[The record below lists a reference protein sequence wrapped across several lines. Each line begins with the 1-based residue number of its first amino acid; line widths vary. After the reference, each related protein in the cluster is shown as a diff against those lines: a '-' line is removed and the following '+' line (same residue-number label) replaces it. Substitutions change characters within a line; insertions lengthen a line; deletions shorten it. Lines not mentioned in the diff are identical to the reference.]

1 MSDMSSGHKAHSAG
15 QKWAMR
21 VGIEIAASTMMGL
34 GAGYFIDQWLDT
46 RPWFLILFALF
57 GMVAGFINLY
67 HVMVVDQKGPGEPS

>member
-1 MSDMSSGHKAHSAG
+1 MSGKSGVPELHSAG

-34 GAGYFIDQWLDT
+34 GAGYILDRWLDT

-57 GMVAGFINLY
+57 GIVAGFVNLY
-67 HVMVVDQKGPGEPS
+67 HVMVADQQRPK